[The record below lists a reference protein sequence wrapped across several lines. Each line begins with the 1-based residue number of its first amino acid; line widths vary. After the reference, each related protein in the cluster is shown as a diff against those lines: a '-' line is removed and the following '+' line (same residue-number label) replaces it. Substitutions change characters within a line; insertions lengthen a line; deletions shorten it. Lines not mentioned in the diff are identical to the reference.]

1 MEEEKQELDTSE
13 EEIEVEEKSL
23 PEQPPMDEFA
33 LSGYLFR
40 SSVTLCYSKV
50 TRRTDRMRSIS

>member
-13 EEIEVEEKSL
+13 EEIEVEEKSS

-33 LSGYLFR
+33 LSAIFSDQVLRYAIQKLREGPIE
-40 SSVTLCYSKV
+40 CG
-50 TRRTDRMRSIS
+50 SIS